1 MLMKN
6 RMRGAMVLCLL
17 SYPVACLLRLIWSL
31 LVVAMNTALFSLFD
45 VADAIGYAGQ
55 EFTLFWMISLNAL
68 AIIIALSSLDVRK
81 PDGEKETAD
90 RQDPAAKQ

>member
-31 LVVAMNTALFSLFD
+31 LVV
-45 VADAIGYAGQ
+45 VGYAGQ